1 MIYRIFLHRSA
12 QSKRNSHLSGSLENS
27 IEVSQKTK
35 VSSILIQHS
44 LHQNKERVQKSQGM
58 RPQLGLSSHSQDRLD
73 QLSYVTRLSDRVE
86 YERD

>member
-12 QSKRNSHLSGSLENS
+12 QPKRNSYSSESLENS

-35 VSSILIQHS
+35 VCNILIQFS
-44 LHQNKERVQKSQGM
+44 LHQNKERVQKSQSM
-58 RPQLGLSSHSQDRLD
+58 RLQLDLSSHSQDRLD
-73 QLSYVTRLSDRVE
+73 QLSYVTRLLDWVE

>member
-1 MIYRIFLHRSA
+1 MIYRIFLHPSA

-27 IEVSQKTK
+27 IEVSQKSK
-35 VSSILIQHS
+35 VCSILIPFS

-58 RPQLGLSSHSQDRLD
+58 RPQLDLSSHSQDRLD
-73 QLSYVTRLSDRVE
+73 QLSYVTRLLDWVE